1 MVVLSE
7 QGLSQTNG
15 EGVGCENKEVLPG
28 HFIQSEEQN
37 LSAPLVIENSNTIPA
52 EGGRVG
58 RREHLLP
65 HP

>member
-7 QGLSQTNG
+7 PGLSQTNG
-15 EGVGCENKEVLPG
+15 EGVGCENKGVPPG
-28 HFIQSEEQN
+28 RFIQSEEQN
-37 LSAPLVIENSNTIPA
+37 LSAPLVIENSDTVPA